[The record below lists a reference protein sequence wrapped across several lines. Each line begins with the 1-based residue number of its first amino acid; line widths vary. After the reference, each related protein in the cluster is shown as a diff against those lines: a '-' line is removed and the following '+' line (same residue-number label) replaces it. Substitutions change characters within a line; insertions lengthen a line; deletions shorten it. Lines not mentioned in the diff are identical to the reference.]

1 MTAGGG
7 SVHELTGAYVLGA
20 LDAAETAAFEEHL
33 DGCAA
38 CRAEIAEL
46 GEAVL
51 ALSALTETA
60 PPADLGAAVAAATQ
74 PRPEAGAGRLDRLD
88 KVVRR
93 WQLAAAAAVIV
104 ALGAVGWGLLPQ
116 PDLDRQLVVAESGA
130 DARISELVAA
140 PDLEV
145 SASDPGEEIRGTVL
159 RSESLGLAAMIV
171 HDLPTLT
178 PAQTF
183 QAWTIVGSGPLDA
196 GVFAGTD
203 GTATVLLTGDLA
215 SVDVVAVSIEP
226 AGGSDA
232 PTGDIVLQVPIT
244 G

>member
-20 LDAAETAAFEEHL
+20 LEMAETTAFEEHL
-33 DGCAA
+33 AGCAA
-38 CRAEIAEL
+38 CRAEVAEL
-46 GEAVL
+46 SEAVV
-51 ALSALTETA
+51 ALSALTETT
-60 PPADLGAAVAAATQ
+60 PPPELGAAVLGAAQ
-74 PRPEAGAGRLDRLD
+74 PRPESTGRRLDRLD
-88 KVVRR
+88 RVVRR

-116 PDLDRQLVVAESGA
+116 RDLDRQVVAAESA
-130 DARISELVAA
+130 SDARIRELVAA

-159 RSESLGLAAMIV
+159 RSESLGVAAMIV

-196 GVFAGTD
+196 GVFTDAD

-215 SVDVVAVSIEP
+215 TVDVVAVSIEP
-226 AGGSDA
+226 TGGSDA